1 MGVVDTVI
9 LFAYLALLIGIGLY
23 ARRGKP
29 DVDDYFVAGR
39 RMGPLTIACMWV
51 AAWIGGASIV
61 GTSARVHAQGI
72 TGIWYIL
79 GIAIGC
85 ALFGLTVAR
94 RVKQVGDG
102 ERHLTYPDFIERHYD
117 NRTRAV
123 ATITTVLAYTAYSAG
138 QFAAAAAILQVL
150 VGWSYGSCLL
160 LAGAIVTLYTAA
172 GGYLAVTYTDRLQV
186 TLVLTG
192 IVAVGVPVAI
202 SQAGGWDDMR
212 AVLPAT
218 HYDFGAQGWDRVAAL
233 VVSMVLSF
241 FVAMDSFSRSF
252 ASRDA
257 ATARSG
263 ALLATV
269 LMLPIALAVAW
280 LGLAAAVLYPDPDS
294 SASILATFVVDRF
307 PVGLKGLM
315 VIGILSA
322 VMSVASISVL
332 TASANYARDI
342 HQRYLRPNI
351 PPPAMLRIG
360 ALAAL
365 GAGALGLLMAW
376 RMRDIIDLLQ
386 FGFTLNSAGLFLP
399 TVAALF
405 TNRVPASAAF
415 WSTAASLATVVAWR
429 IAADA
434 GAGGVFAIDPLW
446 PGLAVSALLLVVLT
460 ALQPR
465 RVAGTAA

>member
-1 MGVVDTVI
+1 
-9 LFAYLALLIGIGLY
+9 
-23 ARRGKP
+23 
-29 DVDDYFVAGR
+29 
-39 RMGPLTIACMWV
+39 
-51 AAWIGGASIV
+51 
-61 GTSARVHAQGI
+61 
-72 TGIWYIL
+72 
-79 GIAIGC
+79 
-85 ALFGLTVAR
+85 
-94 RVKQVGDG
+94 
-102 ERHLTYPDFIERHYD
+102 
-117 NRTRAV
+117 
-123 ATITTVLAYTAYSAG
+123 
-138 QFAAAAAILQVL
+138 
-150 VGWSYGSCLL
+150 
-160 LAGAIVTLYTAA
+160 
-172 GGYLAVTYTDRLQV
+172 
-186 TLVLTG
+186 
-192 IVAVGVPVAI
+192 
-202 SQAGGWDDMR
+202 
-212 AVLPAT
+212 
-218 HYDFGAQGWDRVAAL
+218 
-233 VVSMVLSF
+233 MVLSF

-252 ASRDA
+252 AARDA
-257 ATARSG
+257 GTARLG

-280 LGLAAAVLYPDPDS
+280 LGLAAAVLYPDPAS
-294 SASILATFVVDRF
+294 TASILATFVVDRF